1 MLQSDRDMVRAL
13 PLFRDMEE
21 NNFNN
26 LMAAAELQH
35 VPHHVTLSLEGTLTD
50 FLHVVIDGSVEI
62 FCTHD
67 GHETTID
74 IARPSAAFILASA
87 IRNDIYLSSA
97 RTLAPSQI
105 LLIPAKQIRDV
116 FDRDPAFARAIALEL
131 TEHHR
136 SAVRALMDKKLRTG
150 TKRLANWILRTDA
163 MQGNQR
169 TIELTLEKRTLASSL
184 GMTPENLSRSL
195 ARLSKYG
202 VRSSGREIVIED
214 SFALERFA
222 KPNTLID
229 G

>member
-1 MLQSDRDMVRAL
+1 MLQSDQDMVRAL
-13 PLFRDMEE
+13 PLFRDMEK
-21 NNFNN
+21 NNFDE

-35 VPHHVTLSLEGTLTD
+35 VPNHATLILEGTLPD
-50 FLHVVIDGSVEI
+50 FLHVVIDGSVEV

-74 IARPSAAFILASA
+74 IMQPSAAFILASA

-136 SAVRALMDKKLRTG
+136 NAVRALMDKKLRTG

-202 VRSSGREIVIED
+202 VRSSGREIIIED

>member
-1 MLQSDRDMVRAL
+1 
-13 PLFRDMEE
+13 
-21 NNFNN
+21 
-26 LMAAAELQH
+26 
-35 VPHHVTLSLEGTLTD
+35 
-50 FLHVVIDGSVEI
+50 
-62 FCTHD
+62 
-67 GHETTID
+67 
-74 IARPSAAFILASA
+74 
-87 IRNDIYLSSA
+87 
-97 RTLAPSQI
+97 
-105 LLIPAKQIRDV
+105 
-116 FDRDPAFARAIALEL
+116 
-131 TEHHR
+131 
-136 SAVRALMDKKLRTG
+136 MDKKLRTG

>member
-1 MLQSDRDMVRAL
+1 MLQSDRDIVRAL
-13 PLFRDMEE
+13 PLFRNIDE
-21 NNFNN
+21 NNFNK
-26 LMAAAELQH
+26 LMTAAELQH
-35 VPHHVTLSLEGTLTD
+35 VPQHLTLITEGTTPD
-50 FLHVVIDGSVEI
+50 HLHVVIDGSVEI

-74 IARPSAAFILASA
+74 IIRPSAAFILASA
-87 IRNDIYLSSA
+87 IREDVHLSSA
-97 RTLAPSQI
+97 RTLAPSKI
-105 LLIPAKQIRDV
+105 LLIPAKLIRDV
-116 FDRDPAFARAIALEL
+116 FDRDPAFARAVVLEL
-131 TEHHR
+131 ANHYR
-136 SAVRALMDKKLRTG
+136 SVVRALMDKKLRTG

-163 MQGNQR
+163 LQGNQR

-202 VRSSGREIVIED
+202 VRSAGREIVIED

>member
-35 VPHHVTLSLEGTLTD
+35 VPHHVTLILEGTLPD

-150 TKRLANWILRTDA
+150 TERLANWILRTDA

>member
-1 MLQSDRDMVRAL
+1 MLQSNQDTVRAL
-13 PLFRDMEE
+13 PLFRNMEE
-21 NNFNN
+21 NNFNG
-26 LMAAAELQH
+26 LMAAAELQR
-35 VPHHVTLSLEGTLTD
+35 VSQHVTLINEGTLPD

-62 FCTHD
+62 FCAHD

-74 IARPSAAFILASA
+74 IMRPSAAFILASA
-87 IRNDIYLSSA
+87 IRDDVYLSSA

-105 LLIPAKQIRDV
+105 LLVPAKPIRDV
-116 FDRDPAFARAIALEL
+116 FDCDSAFARAVVMEL
-131 TEHHR
+131 TDHYR
-136 SAVRALMDKKLRTG
+136 SVVRALMDKKLRTG

-163 MQGNQR
+163 LQGNQR

-202 VRSSGREIVIED
+202 VRSAGREIVIED

>member
-1 MLQSDRDMVRAL
+1 VLQSDRDIVRAL
-13 PLFRDMEE
+13 PLFRNMEE
-21 NNFNN
+21 NNFDK
-26 LMAAAELQH
+26 LIAVAELQRVPQH
-35 VPHHVTLSLEGTLTD
+35 VMLIIEGTFPD

-74 IARPSAAFILASA
+74 IMRPSAAFILASA
-87 IRNDIYLSSA
+87 IRDDVYLSSA

-105 LLIPAKQIRDV
+105 LLIPAEPIRDV
-116 FDRDPAFARAIALEL
+116 FDRDSAFARAVVLEL
-131 TEHHR
+131 TDHYR
-136 SAVRALMDKKLRTG
+136 SVVRALMDKKLRTG

-163 MQGNQR
+163 LQGNQR

-202 VRSSGREIVIED
+202 VRSAGREIVIED

-222 KPNTLID
+222 KPNMLID

>member
-1 MLQSDRDMVRAL
+1 MLQSDKDMVRTL
-13 PLFRDMEE
+13 PLFRNVEE
-21 NNFNN
+21 NNFDE

-35 VPHHVTLSLEGTLTD
+35 VPHHATLILEGMLPD
-50 FLHVVIDGSVEI
+50 FLHIVIDGSVEV

-74 IARPSAAFILASA
+74 IMRPSAAFILASA

-105 LLIPAKQIRDV
+105 LLIQAKKIRDV
-116 FDRDPAFARAIALEL
+116 FDRDPAFARVIALEL

-136 SAVRALMDKKLRTG
+136 NAVRALMDKKLRTG

-195 ARLSKYG
+195 ARLSKHG

>member
-1 MLQSDRDMVRAL
+1 MLQSDRDIVRAL
-13 PLFRDMEE
+13 PLFTNIDE
-21 NNFNN
+21 NNFNK
-26 LMAAAELQH
+26 LMTAADLQH
-35 VPHHVTLSLEGTLTD
+35 VPQHLTLITEGTTPD
-50 FLHVVIDGSVEI
+50 YLHVVIDGSVEI

-74 IARPSAAFILASA
+74 IIRPSAAFILASA
-87 IRNDIYLSSA
+87 IREDVHLSSA
-97 RTLAPSQI
+97 RTLAPSKI
-105 LLIPAKQIRDV
+105 LLIPAKLIRDV
-116 FDRDPAFARAIALEL
+116 FDRDPVFARAVVLEL
-131 TEHHR
+131 ANHYR
-136 SAVRALMDKKLRTG
+136 SVVRALMDKKLRTG

-163 MQGNQR
+163 LQGNQR

-202 VRSSGREIVIED
+202 VRSAGREIVIED

-222 KPNTLID
+222 KPSMLID

>member
-1 MLQSDRDMVRAL
+1 MVRAL

-35 VPHHVTLSLEGTLTD
+35 VPHHVTLILEGTLPD

-97 RTLAPSQI
+97 RTLVPSQI

-116 FDRDPAFARAIALEL
+116 FDHDPAFARAIALEL

>member
-1 MLQSDRDMVRAL
+1 MLQSDHDTIRAL
-13 PLFRDMEE
+13 PLFRDVEA
-21 NNFNN
+21 NNFDR
-26 LMAAAELQH
+26 LMTAADLQQ
-35 VPHHVTLSLEGTLTD
+35 VPDHLTLIREGTLPD
-50 FLHVVIDGSVEI
+50 FLLTVVDGSVEI

-67 GHETTID
+67 GHETTLD
-74 IARPSAAFILASA
+74 IMQPSSAFILAA
-87 IRNDIYLSSA
+87 VIRNDVYLSSA

-131 TEHHR
+131 SEHHR

-150 TKRLANWILRTDA
+150 TKRLANWILRTGA
-163 MQGNQR
+163 MQGNRR

-214 SFALERFA
+214 SFALKRFA

>member
-1 MLQSDRDMVRAL
+1 MLQSDRDIVRAL
-13 PLFRDMEE
+13 PLFCNMEE
-21 NNFNN
+21 NNFNK
-26 LMAAAELQH
+26 LIDAAELHRVPQH
-35 VPHHVTLSLEGTLTD
+35 AMLITEGTLSN
-50 FLHVVIDGSVEI
+50 FLYVVIDGSVEL

-74 IARPSAAFILASA
+74 IMRPSAAFVLTSA
-87 IRNDIYLSSA
+87 IRDDIYLSSA
-97 RTLAPSQI
+97 RTLVPSQI
-105 LLIPAKQIRDV
+105 LLIPAKLIRDV
-116 FDRDPAFARAIALEL
+116 SGQDSAFARAIVLEL
-131 TEHHR
+131 TEHYR
-136 SAVRALMDKKLRTG
+136 SIVRALMNKKLRTG

-163 MQGNQR
+163 LQGNHR

-184 GMTPENLSRSL
+184 GMTPENFSRSL
-195 ARLSKYG
+195 ARLSKHG